1 MSDFLHRLQERIT
14 AAKNAKLG
22 LGPSA
27 RIDYENGSHGS
38 RLSQLKNY
46 LMQAGQG
53 KQFALPTVKLKPDQ
67 ASKGLTSLLM
77 IVFACTLT
85 YWAMRIIQVPGAP
98 SLPALGM
105 SKGVTLYSTKD
116 GAGAYGLFGSK
127 PLVTDTIQLRG
138 VVITS
143 KLPDGHFD
151 GFAIFEIDGK
161 PTGAISVGENLGK
174 GLTLQSIGD
183 ESATLLYEG
192 QKLDFTLSKA
202 GGSKK

>member
-14 AAKNAKLG
+14 AAKNAKFG
-22 LGPSA
+22 LGPSH
-27 RIDYENGSHGS
+27 RIDHENSSHGS

-77 IVFACTLT
+77 MVFACTLT

-105 SKGVTLYSTKD
+105 SKGVTLYIRLCLDFHICDRSPKSQV
-116 GAGAYGLFGSK
+116 GIAEQSGSK
-127 PLVTDTIQLRG
+127 TPQLSRR
-138 VVITS
+138 
-143 KLPDGHFD
+143 
-151 GFAIFEIDGK
+151 
-161 PTGAISVGENLGK
+161 
-174 GLTLQSIGD
+174 
-183 ESATLLYEG
+183 
-192 QKLDFTLSKA
+192 
-202 GGSKK
+202 